1 VDAHSPFTKRLIM
14 WVVKYTTGT
23 YDDFM
28 RHNIFVT
35 ENEELAKAYVEKHNK
50 VLTKW
55 QKYWEQ
61 FENEDDWMEDPTK
74 DWNRWY
80 QIVNRNEA
88 YYDKIDVR

>member
-1 VDAHSPFTKRLIM
+1 MDAYSPFTKRLIM

-35 ENEELAKAYVEKHNK
+35 KNEELAKAYVEKHNK

>member
-1 VDAHSPFTKRLIM
+1 MIM
-14 WVVKYTTGT
+14 FIVQYSTGC
-23 YDDFM
+23 YDDYM

-35 ENEELAKAYVEKHNK
+35 ENEEVAKAYVEKHNK

-61 FENEDDWMEDPTK
+61 FENADHWMEDETR

-80 QIVNRNEA
+80 EITNRNVA
-88 YYDKIDVR
+88 YYDKINVR

>member
-1 VDAHSPFTKRLIM
+1 MIM
-14 WVVKYTTGT
+14 WIVKFTTGS
-23 YDDFM
+23 YDDFA

-35 ENEELAKAYVEKHNK
+35 ENEELAKAYVKKHNET
-50 VLTKW
+50 LIKW

-61 FENEDDWMEDPTK
+61 FENADHWMEDETK

-80 QIVNRNEA
+80 EIVNRNEA